1 MMGMSSLA
9 SLPDDVLKLIMNF
22 VPLRDRLGQCC
33 MVSKRMH
40 SAAVA
45 ATQDVTL
52 SSMSTERAVSLLKWL
67 PHHGDRLTRL
77 ELAVPQQHELRQL
90 PCPDLLDLS
99 IRFCR
104 VQLSAAD
111 GFPGVFQECTK
122 LTRLYLLCEIV
133 DAPGGPVADSLS
145 SLVHLQHLRINVP
158 AATLPCMHHL
168 TYLEGYSLSVESLL
182 QMGGLSSL
190 QELHLS
196 AAGDTAVGPSSVPG
210 LSFPA
215 SLKTLVLLS
224 PVEAGILSLVPPGL
238 QHLTVHRD
246 VEGPAEGPGSI
257 LSYMAQLK
265 HLTQLSLWPNSMVV
279 FVHLPPAGPAYAA
292 LTASSSL
299 VRLEFCPLE
308 CPDGIWQYVFATHK
322 LPHLTELKLA
332 DTLGWGEGVP
342 YPSWGGADISSLIS
356 CCPNLRVAETLSL
369 QPGLHVSELRKLTA
383 LTLLS
388 ANIDRPDWFD
398 YEGCVSGLAAVTQLW
413 RLVVRLG
420 SDTVKVAHLL
430 PLTSLTALTLFEV
443 DVNNVDEDEH
453 LWLNTPVSVVG
464 FHFWVCC
471 QHVWC
476 MSSTGHCVVTTPVA
490 TTCCRHVVYCVWHG
504 ITA

>member
-9 SLPDDVLKLIMNF
+9 SLPNDVIKLIMHH

-33 MVSKRMH
+33 LVSKRMH

-52 SSMSTERAVSLLKWL
+52 ASMSTERAVSLLKWL
-67 PHHGDRLTRL
+67 PHHGDHLTRL
-77 ELAVPQQHELRQL
+77 ELAVQQHELRQL

-111 GFPGVFQECTK
+111 DFPGVLQECTK
-122 LTRLYLLCEIV
+122 LTRLHLFCEIV
-133 DAPGGPVADSLS
+133 DAPGGAVADSLS

-168 TYLEGYSLSVESLL
+168 THLEGYSLSVESLL
-182 QMGGLSSL
+182 QLGGLSSL

-196 AAGDTAVGPSSVPG
+196 AAGGDMSKLYTAVGPSSVPG

-246 VEGPAEGPGSI
+246 VEGPAEGPGSF
-257 LSYMAQLK
+257 LSYMARLK
-265 HLTQLSLWPNSMVV
+265 HLTQLFLWPDSMVV
-279 FVHLPPAGPAYAA
+279 FMHLPPAGPAYSA

-308 CPDGIWQYVFATHK
+308 CPDGIWQYVFASHK
-322 LPHLTELKLA
+322 LLHLTELKLA

-342 YPSWGGADISSLIS
+342 YPSWGAADISSLIS
-356 CCPNLRVAETLSL
+356 CCPNLRVAEMLFL
-369 QPGLHVSELRKLTA
+369 QPGLHVSELHKLTA
-383 LTLLS
+383 LTRLS
-388 ANIDRPDWFD
+388 VNIDRPDWSD
-398 YEGCVSGLAAVTQLW
+398 YEGSVSGLAAVTQLR
-413 RLVVRLG
+413 RLFVGLA

-430 PLTSLTALTLFEV
+430 PLTSLTALHMLAV

-453 LWLNTPVSVVG
+453 LWLDTPVSETEGVP
-464 FHFWVCC
+464 HLCTL
-471 QHVWC
+471 Q
-476 MSSTGHCVVTTPVA
+476 MSSPAHCS
-490 TTCCRHVVYCVWHG
+490 
-504 ITA
+504 